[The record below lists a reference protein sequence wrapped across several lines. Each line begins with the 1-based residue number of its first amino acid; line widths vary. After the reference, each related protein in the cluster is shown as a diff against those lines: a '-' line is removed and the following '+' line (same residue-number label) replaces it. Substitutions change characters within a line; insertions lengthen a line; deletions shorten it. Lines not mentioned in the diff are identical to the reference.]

1 MKRPSRARTAAAA
14 GLAVLVVTAIAG
26 PSVAPSLAGFTPIE
40 QHAATPFAPP
50 GWRDVP
56 ESSVALASDPQA
68 FERLDADGA
77 GRLPCGPSACPALD
91 GAGAAL
97 RSVSLVLADAW
108 QVEGPE
114 GALDRRVFETALGP
128 RFAPVA
134 AAVCTAGDGRCPLRE
149 VVEAVRF
156 LALGADR
163 LAAMDADGDGVVGRD
178 EFAGTPATRSHLLGT
193 DGLGRDVFVRLLEG
207 LRMSLFVGVTAALAA
222 GVIGVAWGSTA
233 ALMGGWRG
241 AAMMRIVDVLY
252 GLPYIFLVILLISM
266 IGPSTANLLL
276 AIACVQWLGL
286 SRTVRGLVRSTLETP
301 WIESARVL
309 GVTGP
314 RLVTRHVLPNI
325 RRPVLAWTALLV
337 PASIKEEAFLSFL
350 GLGVQAPAASLGTL
364 IADGAPRIGDH
375 PLLVLAPAVVL
386 CVAVFLV
393 QVWCDEA

>member
-1 MKRPSRARTAAAA
+1 MTRSSTARRSAAV
-14 GLAVLVVTAIAG
+14 GLAVLVLAALVG
-26 PSVAPSLAGFTPIE
+26 PEIGPSLAGFSSIE

-56 ESSVALASDPQA
+56 ESHRALAPDPGSYD
-68 FERLDADGA
+68 RLDDDRD

-91 GAGAAL
+91 GAAAAR
-97 RSVSLVLADAW
+97 RSVSLILADAW
-108 QVEGPE
+108 QSEGPE
-114 GALDRRVFETALGP
+114 GAIERRTFEAALGP
-128 RFAPVA
+128 RFAPTAVP
-134 AAVCTAGDGRCPLRE
+134 VCTGADGRCPLRA

-156 LALGADR
+156 LALDPVR
-163 LAAMDADGDGVVGRD
+163 LAAMDVDGDGAVGPD
-178 EFAGTPATRSHLLGT
+178 EFEGTPASRRHLLGT
-193 DGLGRDVFVRLLEG
+193 DGLGRDVFVRLLDG
-207 LRMSLFVGVTAALAA
+207 LRMSLFVGVSAALAA
-222 GVIGVAWGSTA
+222 GVIGVAWGSVA
-233 ALMGGWRG
+233 GLLGGWRG

-301 WIESARVL
+301 WVEAARVL

-314 RLVTRHVLPNI
+314 RLVLDHVLPNI

-364 IADGAPRIGDH
+364 VADGAPRIGDH
-375 PLLVLAPAVVL
+375 PLLVLAPALVL